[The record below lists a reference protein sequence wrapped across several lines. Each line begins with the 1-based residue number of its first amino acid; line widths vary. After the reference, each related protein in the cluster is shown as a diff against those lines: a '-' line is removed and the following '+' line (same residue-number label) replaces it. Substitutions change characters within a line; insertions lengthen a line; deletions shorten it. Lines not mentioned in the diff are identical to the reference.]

1 MRLTSLQIKRHEF
14 AKKLRG
20 FDPEEVQDFLEQI
33 SHEFED
39 IVAENETLKKQ
50 VEETNTQLSEFRRIE
65 KNLQETLLKAQE
77 NSSKA
82 IESTRK
88 QSGLMMKEA
97 EIKAQQIID
106 KAKEQANDVRNSI
119 IQLREERDLIISRLK
134 AIVTSQASLLELKVE
149 SAGEEYMPAAEKK
162 TNELQKRRQI
172 NIDKVI
178 EKII

>member
-1 MRLTSLQIKRHEF
+1 MRVTPLQIKRQEF
-14 AKKLRG
+14 SKKLRG
-20 FDPEEVQDFLEQI
+20 FDPEEVQDFLEKI
-33 SHEFED
+33 SQTFEEV
-39 IVAENETLKKQ
+39 IAENDSLKRQ
-50 VEETNTQLSEFRRIE
+50 VDENSSQLAEYRRIE

-82 IESTRK
+82 IESTKK

-119 IQLREERDLIISRLK
+119 IQLREERDLIIARLK
-134 AIVTSQASLLELKVE
+134 AIVTSQANLLELKVE
-149 SAGEEYMPAAEKK
+149 SAGDEFVPAAEKK
-162 TNELQKRRQI
+162 AVETQKKRQI

>member
-1 MRLTSLQIKRHEF
+1 MRVTPLQIKRQEF
-14 AKKLRG
+14 SKKLRG
-20 FDPEEVQDFLEQI
+20 FDPEEVQDFLEKI
-33 SHEFED
+33 SQTFEEV
-39 IVAENETLKKQ
+39 IAENDALKKQ
-50 VEETNTQLSEFRRIE
+50 VDESSSQLAEYRRIE

-82 IESTRK
+82 IESTKK

-119 IQLREERDLIISRLK
+119 IQLREERDLIIARLK
-134 AIVTSQASLLELKVE
+134 AIVTSQANLLELKVE
-149 SAGEEYMPAAEKK
+149 SAGDEFVPATEKK
-162 TNELQKRRQI
+162 AVETQKKRQI